1 MKKFKCTLY
10 VFIFLF
16 TLLNL
21 NLIQAIIDAENN
33 LDNYFRL
40 HIVANSDSI
49 NDQMIKLKVA
59 NEINNYISVITKNI
73 TNKSDC
79 IKAVTNNIPNL
90 LNISKNVLK
99 KNNSSAQVVAYIG
112 NIKYGKKEFNKETMP
127 PGTYTSLKINIGE
140 AKGSNW
146 WSLISPTFS
155 DTTNVNDIWE
165 SDEIKIKS
173 KILELIEKLFK

>member
-59 NEINNYISVITKNI
+59 NEINNYISVITKNT

-112 NIKYGKKEFNKETMP
+112 NIKYDNN
-127 PGTYTSLKINIGE
+127 LH
-140 AKGSNW
+140 
-146 WSLISPTFS
+146 
-155 DTTNVNDIWE
+155 
-165 SDEIKIKS
+165 
-173 KILELIEKLFK
+173 